1 MRETI
6 SKILESAVYAPSGS
20 NSQPW
25 RFRVSDGLI
34 YVYALP
40 EKDHPVLNFRNRGTW
55 VAHGALIE
63 NIAIASREFGY
74 RADIELSPDR
84 KDPKLTAKIRLEKA
98 AVNKDPLFSGM
109 RLRTTNR
116 KPYKTSPLAG
126 EQKKEF
132 LSVLDGPYLESVKL
146 ITDSDKMKAL
156 GEAMS
161 INEVVMLDNQ
171 LLHKLFFNE
180 LVWSERDEKKKGT
193 GLYLKTMELKPPQ
206 QFALRI
212 FKHWPVMNLL
222 NKVGLAKSIASD
234 NAKGYASASA
244 IGAILVENNDH
255 AFITAGRAMERL
267 WLKATGMGLSFH
279 LVTGVLFLWQGITA
293 GEAKGLSTEHIELI
307 KNAYQK
313 MASIYDVKDD
323 RIIALLF
330 RLGYGG
336 EPTARSSKLPPDVVF
351 ED

>member
-1 MRETI
+1 MKETI
-6 SKILESAVYAPSGS
+6 REILEKSVYAPSGS

-25 RFRVSDGLI
+25 KFRVHDNYI

-74 RADIELSPDR
+74 KANIAIFPD
-84 KDPKLTAKIRLEKA
+84 KKEPNLTAKIRLEKTA
-98 AVNKDPLFSGM
+98 ISKDPLFSSM

-116 KPYKTSPLAG
+116 KPYESAPLTS
-126 EQKKEF
+126 EQRAEF
-132 LSVLDGPYLESVKL
+132 LSVSDGRGPCGIKL
-146 ITDSDKMKAL
+146 IDDRDKLKAL

-161 INEVVMLDNQ
+161 VNEVVMLDNQ

-180 LVWSERDEKKKGT
+180 LVWSEKEEKEKGT
-193 GLYLKTMELKPPQ
+193 GLYLKTMELKLPQ

-212 FKHWPVMNLL
+212 FRHWPAMNLL

-234 NAKGYASASA
+234 NAKGYTSASA
-244 IGAILVENNDH
+244 IGAILVENNDQ
-255 AFITAGRAMERL
+255 AFVEAGRAMERL

-293 GEAKGLSTEHIELI
+293 GEDNGLSREHMELI
-307 KNAYQK
+307 KSAYQK
-313 MASIYDVKDD
+313 MATIYEVRDD
-323 RIIALLF
+323 SIIALLF
-330 RLGYGG
+330 RLGYGDK
-336 EPTARSSKLPPDVVF
+336 PTARSSKLLPDIVF